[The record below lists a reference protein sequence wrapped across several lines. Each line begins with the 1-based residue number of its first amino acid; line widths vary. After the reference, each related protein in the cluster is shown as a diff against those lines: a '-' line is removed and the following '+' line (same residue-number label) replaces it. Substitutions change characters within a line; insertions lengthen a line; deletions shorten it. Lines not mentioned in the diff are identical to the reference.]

1 MNKLYIGIDPG
12 ANGGIASYNGKEL
25 FSVKCP
31 SGSKS
36 MANSAREIMA
46 YYENEGGAK
55 SNILVTVERVHA
67 FPHDARN
74 SAFKFGMNYGMWH
87 GIVGALNLRFCEVTP
102 QKWQSYYIHEK
113 MDKPERKKHLKNIA
127 QERFPDTKVTLAICD
142 AILIAKYSFDHELTA
157 QH

>member
-1 MNKLYIGIDPG
+1 MSKLYIGIDPG

-25 FSVKCP
+25 HTIKCP
-31 SGSKS
+31 SGGKA
-36 MANSAREIMA
+36 MA
-46 YYENEGGAK
+46 
-55 SNILVTVERVHA
+55 H

-87 GIVGALNLRFCEVTP
+87 GIVGALRLSYCEVTP
-102 QKWQSYYIHEK
+102 QKWQAYYIHEK
-113 MDKPERKKHLKNIA
+113 MEKKERKKYLKSIA

-142 AILIAKYSFDHELTA
+142 AILIAKFAHDNELLA